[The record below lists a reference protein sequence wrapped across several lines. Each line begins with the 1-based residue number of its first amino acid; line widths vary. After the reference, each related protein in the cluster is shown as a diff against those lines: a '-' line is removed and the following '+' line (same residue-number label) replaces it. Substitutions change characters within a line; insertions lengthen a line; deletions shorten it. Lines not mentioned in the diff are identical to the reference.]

1 MPSTSG
7 PSAGRIWSAL
17 VTVYFFWGT
26 TYFAIDRSNQTIP
39 SLVGPAIRFTVAG
52 LALMAWS
59 RLRGRFRRPTRA
71 QWRTAAIVGALLM
84 FGGNGSVAVAEDLG
98 VDTGIVALII
108 ALVPIWLALIDRV
121 VLRSAPLGWRI
132 AVGLLGG
139 FGGATLL
146 LGGQAAADVT
156 VAGLAT
162 AVGASLS
169 WSIGSLYQRN
179 APVADDPLQASG
191 MQQLAGGIVIALVA
205 LPTGQF
211 GRLDLAAVS
220 TESGLA
226 LLYLIV
232 FGSLLTMSAYL
243 WLLRVARTSL
253 VATYAYVNPVV
264 AVTIGWLLNDE
275 TISMQT
281 IVAAAVI
288 LASVALI
295 VSAGG
300 TRRRGRDGPDDERAS
315 GAGQQGRPKA
325 EAEIG
330 FEG

>member
-52 LALMAWS
+52 LVLMAWS
-59 RLRGRFRRPTRA
+59 RLRGGWRPPTRA
-71 QWRTAAIVGALLM
+71 QWRTAIVVGALLM

-98 VDTGIVALII
+98 VDTGIVALTF
-108 ALVPIWLALIDRV
+108 ALVPIWLTSIDRI
-121 VLRSAPLGWRI
+121 VLRSAPVGWRI
-132 AVGLLGG
+132 SLGLLGG
-139 FGGATLL
+139 FAGAILL

-179 APVADDPLQASG
+179 APVAQDPLQASG
-191 MQQLAGGIVIALVA
+191 MQQLAGGSVTAIVALV
-205 LPTGQF
+205 TGQF
-211 GRLDLAAVS
+211 GRLDVAAVS
-220 TESGLA
+220 AESGVA

-232 FGSLLTMSAYL
+232 FGSLITLSAYL

-253 VATYAYVNPVV
+253 VGTYAYVNPVV

-300 TRRRGRDGPDDERAS
+300 TRRRGRDRPGSDAGEER
-315 GAGQQGRPKA
+315 RPKV